1 MKTKKLWLVALL
13 VLVGVGVA
21 LAANEP
27 VGTWMGLAP
36 GSWSPY
42 SSPAPENNTAVKASQ
57 ATLVSACYTNQTVN
71 DLTILVFNSATV
83 PADGAV
89 TPVGCGPVPKAT
101 TTLVNAGCYTP
112 PVPMNFSVG
121 LSVAVS
127 SGPNCYLKT
136 SPGSPSGM
144 FTVQF
149 K

>member
-1 MKTKKLWLVALL
+1 MKIKKLLIAM
-13 VLVGVGVA
+13 VLVCCGASYA
-21 LAANEP
+21 LATNES
-27 VGTWMGLAP
+27 VGTWMGMAP
-36 GSWSPY
+36 ANWSPY

-57 ATLVSACYTNQTVN
+57 ATLVSACYTNQSTN

-89 TPVGCGPVPKAT
+89 APVGCGPVPKAT
-101 TTLVNAGCYTP
+101 ATLVNAGCYTP
-112 PVPMNFSVG
+112 PVPMNFPVG